1 VTARQ
6 RRKRALEKLE
16 LVGLADRI
24 HHHPTQLSGGQQQR
38 VAIARALIN
47 EPAILMGDE
56 PTGNLDSRTSSEIIS
71 LFRRLN
77 EEQRIT
83 VIVVTHD
90 QDVARHARRI
100 VVLRDG
106 GIVADTTDIKQAIEA
121 LHASSD
127 AVEPVEHGSGG

>member
-1 VTARQ
+1 IGKTGRAGRAY
-6 RRKRALEKLE
+6 RRT
-16 LVGLADRI
+16 
-24 HHHPTQLSGGQQQR
+24 HHPTRLSGGQQQR

-56 PTGNLDSRTSSEIIS
+56 PTGNLDSRTSGEIIS

-83 VIVVTHD
+83 VILVTHD
-90 QDVARHARRI
+90 QDVARHARRT

-106 GIVADTTDIKQAIEA
+106 QIVADTTDFQQAIES
-121 LHASSD
+121 LHA
-127 AVEPVEHGSGG
+127 AAGAEGVLRLVTAAR